1 MLPPNDPSRTGSN
14 SGARKLGVSM
24 GNAHKSQGLN
34 FGRRMFYYTDKC
46 DKQQRDKWLSKAY
59 SLNDWTMIKYWEGFG
74 ALLSFVALGSLW
86 FFTTRTHYNVVGVD
100 KQNMLI
106 CEYDVNGKTHKFTG
120 SDVHDKV
127 KIKDW
132 LENCEDSGFLNGHG
146 AAELDH
152 FIETNFKKTQYPG
165 LVLAYDVVTIF
176 SGFSSTE
183 AHSAMYE
190 SSLNYT
196 KTVQQ
201 TCHNRQHVYLQ
212 QEEWGDR
219 SFVGLNVG
227 TGRYEVRIWTLLAI
241 VFVVSGCFQLYRFL
255 TYASHYRPTGPDF
268 GRWVEYLLTSP
279 LQIFIIAMSV
289 LVRDTFLLVTL
300 TFLQAALILLG
311 YLLELCIQD
320 YVDLLRFQCF
330 AKHLKEQFGHAIKH
344 SLRSANPNMEN
355 LIKPPSDDT
364 IKLLQMIGIFMNE
377 EDDPEIDHASEKNPV
392 DLQSLTLDALRQR
405 NLLMWQKIR
414 VSCVFL
420 FSWSVWGVIFT
431 LLLGRL
437 SRQGHIIADCY
448 NDKASPDRA
457 SIPGIAWAIV
467 ITQAFLFAG
476 FGINLSVLW
485 IRIWLYS
492 YSDDQCA
499 AKSEPPDTQVLI
511 GNKNDV
517 STQIQK
523 SDSNIYAFWLQHTF
537 VFSILNVVCKTL
549 LEILLFFYAA
559 MVTVVT

>member
-14 SGARKLGVSM
+14 PGARKLGVSV
-24 GNAHKSQGLN
+24 GNAQKSQGLN
-34 FGRRMFYYTDKC
+34 FGRRMFYYSDKC
-46 DKQQRDKWLSKAY
+46 DKTDRLKGKTKAAA
-59 SLNDWTMIKYWEGFG
+59 LNDWNMIRYWEGFG
-74 ALLSFVALGSLW
+74 ALLSFIALGSLW

-100 KQNMLI
+100 KQNMLS
-106 CEYDVNGKTHKFTG
+106 CSYDVDGKTHNFVG
-120 SDVHDKV
+120 SDVHNKV

-132 LENCEDSGFLNGHG
+132 LTNCENSGFLDGHG
-146 AAELDH
+146 ATELDH
-152 FIETNFKKTQYPG
+152 FIETNFKQTKYPG

-176 SGFSSTE
+176 SGFSATE

-201 TCHNRQHVYLQ
+201 TCHDRQHVYLQ

-227 TGRYEVRIWTLLAI
+227 TGRYEVRIWILLAI
-241 VFVVSGCFQLYRFL
+241 VFVVSGSFQLYRFL

-279 LQIFIIAMSV
+279 LQIFIIAISV

-300 TFLQAALILLG
+300 TFLQASLILLG

-330 AKHLKEQFGHAIKH
+330 ANHLKKQFGLATKH
-344 SLRSANPNMEN
+344 SLRSETPLMKNISSQDEN
-355 LIKPPSDDT
+355 TK
-364 IKLLQMIGIFMNE
+364 KLLQMIGIFMNE
-377 EDDPEIDHASEKNPV
+377 EDDPELDDAGETTT
-392 DLQSLTLDALRQR
+392 DLQSLTLDAIRQR

-457 SIPGIAWAIV
+457 SIPGIVWGIV
-467 ITQAFLFAG
+467 ITQAFLFAC

-499 AKSEPPDTQVLI
+499 SKSNAAEEKLLI
-511 GNKNDV
+511 GGDNDV
-517 STQIQK
+517 STEIK
-523 SDSNIYAFWLQHTF
+523 NSDSHIYKLWLQHTF